1 MSEPLPPP
9 PESVIE
15 IIRDAVGAVI
25 MPHFRKLADSDVFE
39 KAPGDIV
46 TVADLE
52 AEKRLAEALAAVV
65 PGSVA
70 VGEEAA
76 FADPGLLAALADKV
90 PAWLIDPLD
99 GTQNFAHG
107 IACFAVIVAL
117 CADGR
122 TLAGW
127 IHDPCADETAFAAVG
142 AGAWLYSAAG
152 RTRMRVA
159 PPAPVSAMSGV
170 LGGRL
175 RDRLALARPCAPE
188 NVPRKMVRLG
198 CAGREYLDLA
208 RGRLHFAQYGGRLKP
223 WDHAAGVLIHAE
235 AGGLGRL
242 VDSAAAYAPRE
253 GIIGDTLRLAPDETA
268 WRALHD
274 AFQRG

>member
-1 MSEPLPPP
+1 MLPP

-15 IIRDAVGAVI
+15 IIRDAAAAVI
-25 MPHFRKLADSDVFE
+25 MPRFRKLADTDVFE

-46 TVADLE
+46 TAADIE
-52 AEKRLAEALAAVV
+52 AEKRLAEALVAVV
-65 PGSVA
+65 PRSVA

-76 FADPGLLAALADKV
+76 FADPGLLAVLAHKA
-90 PAWLIDPLD
+90 PAWLIDPVD
-99 GTQNFAHG
+99 GTQNFADG
-107 IACFAVIVAL
+107 IACFAVMVAL
-117 CADGR
+117 CANGR
-122 TLAGW
+122 TQAGW

-142 AGAWLYSAAG
+142 AGAWLFDAAG

-175 RDRLALARPCAPE
+175 RDRLALGRPCAPE
-188 NVPRKMVRLG
+188 TVPRKMVRLG

-235 AGGLGRL
+235 AGGFDRL
-242 VDSAAAYAPRE
+242 VGSAATYAPRG
-253 GIIGDTLRLAPDETA
+253 GIIDDTLRLTPNAAA
-268 WRALHD
+268 WRALHA
-274 AFQRG
+274 AFEPR